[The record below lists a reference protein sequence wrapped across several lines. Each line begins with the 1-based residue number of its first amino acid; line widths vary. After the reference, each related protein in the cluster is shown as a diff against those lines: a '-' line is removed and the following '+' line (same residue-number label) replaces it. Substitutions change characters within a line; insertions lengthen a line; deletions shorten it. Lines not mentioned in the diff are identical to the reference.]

1 MILTENFPNLK
12 RYLIKQKP
20 DLETFYNTIQKHK
33 EPRNNKGLEHMKN
46 IMKYNMCNCKPRKSK
61 VRHEERGYLKK

>member
-12 RYLIKQKP
+12 RYLIKQKL
-20 DLETFYNTIQKHK
+20 DLKTSNNTIQKHK
-33 EPRNNKGLEHMKN
+33 ESRNNTGGLEDMKN

-61 VRHEERGYLKK
+61 VRHGDR